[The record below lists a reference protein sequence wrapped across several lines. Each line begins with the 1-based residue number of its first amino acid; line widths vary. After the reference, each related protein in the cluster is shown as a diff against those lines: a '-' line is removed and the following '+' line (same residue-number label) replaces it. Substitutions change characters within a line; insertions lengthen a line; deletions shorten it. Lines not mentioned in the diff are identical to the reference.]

1 MTDQPAPHLIIVA
14 QQQQLADAQ
23 LAAAVNLARAQE
35 AEARAQQAEHRA
47 EQAEQRAAV
56 AETEL
61 EQLRADQPP
70 TTAPQDDQS

>member
-1 MTDQPAPHLIIVA
+1 MTDQPAPHLVIAA

-23 LAAAVNLARAQE
+23 LAAALNLARAQQ
-35 AEARAQQAEHRA
+35 AEARAQQAE
-47 EQAEQRAAV
+47 QRAAA

-70 TTAPQDDQS
+70 TTEPQDDQS